1 MEQPRVTPAGDDLPR
16 FRLGWGASFALG
28 LVTLVLGAILMTRP
42 AHSLAVIAV
51 LLGVV
56 MVVSGVFHL
65 VRALDGRESERVWRG
80 ISGMLFVIA
89 GLALIRHLHLSLALM
104 GLFVGFSWVIQ
115 GISALA
121 EGVSRRDGS
130 RRETGWALFFGVI
143 SLVAGILVISSPIAS
158 IAALTF
164 FMGAWFIV
172 MGLLEMI
179 GSLMARRRG
188 GPGASRG
195 GRADVPGQRATRSE
209 AGAGQKTGHSPRE

>member
-1 MEQPRVTPAGDDLPR
+1 MGQPRVTPPGDDIPR
-16 FRLGWGASFALG
+16 FRLGWRASFALG

-42 AHSLAVIAV
+42 THSLTVIAI

-80 ISGMLFVIA
+80 ISGVLFVIA

-115 GISALA
+115 GVSALA
-121 EGVSRRDGS
+121 EGISRRDGS
-130 RRETGWALFFGVI
+130 RRERGWALFFGVI
-143 SLVAGILVISSPIAS
+143 SLVAGIVVISSPIAS

-179 GSLMARRRG
+179 GSLLARRRD
-188 GPGASRG
+188 GPDASG
-195 GRADVPGQRATRSE
+195 PVDLPGQRATRSE
-209 AGAGQKTGHSPRE
+209 AGADQKTSRSSRE